1 LPANTEFL
9 RRLQSQTV
17 TPELRQLRYFV
28 AVAEEASFTRAARRL
43 HIAQQSLS
51 QQITVLE
58 RLLGASL
65 FHRDSRGTRLTEVGS
80 LFLPEARAVLARNDE
95 ALSVVSRAAHGEIG
109 TLNLA
114 FLTTTANY
122 LLPPVVR
129 AIRERLPDL
138 TLTTADTSIAALVD
152 GLRQG
157 RYDLIFTRPP
167 LVDGFAS
174 RTLITE
180 EVCAVLPEGHRL
192 AGAGELRLADLADE
206 PWVLTP
212 RSSWEPWHR
221 RYDAEFEAAGFTP
234 RVVQRTA
241 TVQGLL
247 GLVAAG
253 IGVTRLAR
261 SSHSLRRTG
270 VVFVPLAGDTAR
282 TVVVWSPG
290 NDKPALPGVL
300 EIVSELAAG
309 ADLTEAG

>member
-1 LPANTEFL
+1 M
-9 RRLQSQTV
+9 

-28 AVAEEASFTRAARRL
+28 AVAEDASFTKAARRL

-58 RLLGASL
+58 RVLGARL
-65 FHRDSRGTRLTEVGS
+65 LRRDSRGTRLTEIGS

-95 ALSVVSRAAHGEIG
+95 ALAVLDRAVRGELG
-109 TLNLA
+109 TLRLG

-129 AIRERLPDL
+129 AVRERLPDL
-138 TLTTADTSIAALVD
+138 TLTTDDTQIAPLVD
-152 GLRQG
+152 GLATG

-167 LVDGFAS
+167 LIEGFET

-192 AGAGELRLADLADE
+192 AAAAELNLADLADE

-221 RYDAEFEAAGFTP
+221 RYDDEFAAAGFTP
-234 RVVQRTA
+234 RVVQRAA

-261 SSHSLRRTG
+261 SSHSLRRSG
-270 VVFVPLAGDTAR
+270 VVFVPLTGDTAR
-282 TVVVWSPG
+282 TVVAWSPE

-300 EIVSELAAG
+300 DIVTELAAG
-309 ADLTEAG
+309 TDLTEAG

>member
-1 LPANTEFL
+1 LPANTGFL
-9 RRLQSQTV
+9 VRLQSEPV

-28 AVAEEASFTRAARRL
+28 AVAEDASFTKAARRL

-58 RLLGASL
+58 RVLGARL
-65 FHRDSRGTRLTEVGS
+65 LRRDSRGTRLTEIGA

-95 ALSVVSRAAHGEIG
+95 ALSVLDRAVRGEIG
-109 TLNLA
+109 TLHLG

-129 AIRERLPDL
+129 AVRDRLPDL
-138 TLTTADTSIAALVD
+138 TLTTDDTQIAPLVA
-152 GLRQG
+152 GLTDG

-167 LVDGFAS
+167 LVDGFET

-180 EVCAVLPEGHRL
+180 EVCAVVPDGHRL
-192 AGAGELRLADLADE
+192 ATEAGVKLADLADE

-221 RYDAEFEAAGFTP
+221 HYDDEFEAAGFTP
-234 RVVQRTA
+234 RVVQRAA

-261 SSHSLRRTG
+261 SSHSLRRSG
-270 VVFVPLAGDTAR
+270 VVFVPLVGETAR
-282 TVVVWSPG
+282 TVVAWVPG

-300 EIVSELAAG
+300 DIVSELAAG
-309 ADLTEAG
+309 TDLTEAG

>member
-1 LPANTEFL
+1 M
-9 RRLQSQTV
+9 

-28 AVAEEASFTRAARRL
+28 AVAEDASFTKAARRL

-51 QQITVLE
+51 QQVTVLE
-58 RLLGASL
+58 RLLGTKL
-65 FHRDSRGTRLTEVGS
+65 LQRDTRGTRLTEVGS

-95 ALSVVSRAAHGEIG
+95 ALSVLSRAVRGEIG
-109 TLNLA
+109 TLHLG

-129 AIRERLPDL
+129 AVRERLPDL
-138 TLTTADTSIAALVD
+138 TLTTDDTQIASLVD
-152 GLRQG
+152 GLTGG

-167 LVDGFAS
+167 LVDGIET

-192 AGAGELRLADLADE
+192 ADAAELKLADLADE
-206 PWVLTP
+206 AWVLTP

-234 RVVQRTA
+234 RVVQRAA

-253 IGVTRLAR
+253 VGVTRLTR
-261 SSHSLRRTG
+261 SSHSLRRSG
-270 VVFVPLAGDTAR
+270 VVFVPLVGETAR
-282 TVVVWSPG
+282 TVVAWSPS
-290 NDKPALPGVL
+290 NDKPTLPGVL
-300 EIVSELAAG
+300 DIVTELAAG
-309 ADLTEAG
+309 TDLTEAG

>member
-1 LPANTEFL
+1 M
-9 RRLQSQTV
+9 

-28 AVAEEASFTRAARRL
+28 AVAEDKSFTKAARRL

-51 QQITVLE
+51 QQISVLE
-58 RLLGASL
+58 RVLGARL
-65 FHRDSRGTRLTEVGS
+65 LRRDSRGTRLTEIGS

-95 ALSVVSRAAHGEIG
+95 ALAVLDRAVRGELG
-109 TLNLA
+109 TLRLG

-129 AIRERLPDL
+129 AVRERLPDL
-138 TLTTADTSIAALVD
+138 TLTTDDIQIAPLVD
-152 GLRQG
+152 GLATG

-167 LVDGFAS
+167 LIEGFET
-174 RTLITE
+174 RTLTTE

-192 AGAGELRLADLADE
+192 AAAAELKLADLADE

-221 RYDAEFEAAGFTP
+221 RYDDEFEAAGFTP
-234 RVVQRTA
+234 RVVQRAA

-261 SSHSLRRTG
+261 SSHSLRRSG
-270 VVFVPLAGDTAR
+270 VVFVPLADDTAR
-282 TVVVWSPG
+282 TVVAWSPE

-300 EIVSELAAG
+300 DIVTELAAG
-309 ADLTEAG
+309 TDLTEAG

>member
-1 LPANTEFL
+1 M
-9 RRLQSQTV
+9 

-58 RLLGASL
+58 RLLGADL
-65 FHRDSRGTRLTEVGS
+65 LYRDSRGTRLTEVGS

-95 ALSVVSRAAHGEIG
+95 ALSVLNRAVRGEIG
-109 TLNLA
+109 TLHLG

-129 AIRERLPDL
+129 AVRDRLPDL
-138 TLTTADTSIAALVD
+138 TLTTDDTQIAALVD
-152 GLRQG
+152 GLTRG

-167 LVDGFAS
+167 LIDGFEI

-192 AGAGELRLADLADE
+192 AGSRELKLADLADE

-212 RSSWEPWHR
+212 RGSWEPWHR
-221 RYDAEFEAAGFTP
+221 RYDSEFAAAGFAP
-234 RVVQRTA
+234 RVVQRAA

-253 IGVTRLAR
+253 VGVTRLAR
-261 SSHSLRRTG
+261 SSHSLRRSG
-270 VVFVPLAGDTAR
+270 VVFVPLTGDTAR
-282 TVVVWSPG
+282 TVVAWAPD

-300 EIVSELAAG
+300 DIVSELAART
-309 ADLTEAG
+309 DLTNAG

>member
-1 LPANTEFL
+1 M
-9 RRLQSQTV
+9 

-28 AVAEEASFTRAARRL
+28 AVAEDASFTKAARRL

-58 RLLGASL
+58 RVLGAKL
-65 FHRDSRGTRLTEVGS
+65 LRRDSRGTRLTEIGS

-95 ALSVVSRAAHGEIG
+95 ALAVLDRAVRGELG
-109 TLNLA
+109 TLHLG

-129 AIRERLPDL
+129 AVRERLPDL
-138 TLTTADTSIAALVD
+138 TLTTDDTQIAPLVD
-152 GLRQG
+152 GLGSG

-167 LVDGFAS
+167 LIEGFET
-174 RTLITE
+174 RTLIIE

-192 AGAGELRLADLADE
+192 AAATELKLSDLADE
-206 PWVLTP
+206 SWVLTP

-221 RYDAEFEAAGFTP
+221 RYDGEFQAAGFTP
-234 RVVQRTA
+234 RVVQRAA

-261 SSHSLRRTG
+261 SSRSLRRSG
-270 VVFVPLAGDTAR
+270 VVFVPLTGDTAR
-282 TVVVWSPG
+282 TVAAWSPE

-300 EIVSELAAG
+300 DIVTDLAAG
-309 ADLTEAG
+309 TDLTEAG

>member
-1 LPANTEFL
+1 M
-9 RRLQSQTV
+9 

-28 AVAEEASFTRAARRL
+28 AVAEDASFTKAARRL

-58 RLLGASL
+58 RVLGAKL
-65 FHRDSRGTRLTEVGS
+65 LRRDSRGTRLTEIGS

-95 ALSVVSRAAHGEIG
+95 ALAVLDRAVRGELG
-109 TLNLA
+109 TLHLG

-129 AIRERLPDL
+129 AVRERLPDL
-138 TLTTADTSIAALVD
+138 TLTTDDTQIAPLVD
-152 GLRQG
+152 GLG
-157 RYDLIFTRPP
+157 SARYDLIFTRPP
-167 LVDGFAS
+167 LIEGFET

-192 AGAGELRLADLADE
+192 AAATELKLSDLADE

-221 RYDAEFEAAGFTP
+221 RYDGEFEAAGFTP
-234 RVVQRTA
+234 RVVQRAA

-261 SSHSLRRTG
+261 SSRSLRRSG
-270 VVFVPLAGDTAR
+270 VVFVPLTGDTAR
-282 TVVVWSPG
+282 TVVAWSPE

-300 EIVSELAAG
+300 DIVTELAAG
-309 ADLTEAG
+309 TDLTEAG

>member
-1 LPANTEFL
+1 M
-9 RRLQSQTV
+9 

-28 AVAEEASFTRAARRL
+28 AVAEDASFTKAARRL

-65 FHRDSRGTRLTEVGS
+65 LRRDSRGTRLTEIGS
-80 LFLPEARAVLARNDE
+80 LFLPEARAVLARNEE
-95 ALSVVSRAAHGEIG
+95 ALSVLNRAVRGEIG
-109 TLNLA
+109 TLHLG

-129 AIRERLPDL
+129 AVRDRLPDL
-138 TLTTADTSIAALVD
+138 TLTTDDTQIAPLVD
-152 GLRQG
+152 GLTDG

-167 LVDGFAS
+167 LVDGLET

-192 AGAGELRLADLADE
+192 ATRAELKLADLADE

-221 RYDAEFEAAGFTP
+221 RYDGEFEVAGFTP
-234 RVVQRTA
+234 RVVQRAT

-261 SSHSLRRTG
+261 SSHSLRRSG

-282 TVVVWSPG
+282 TVVAWAPG

-300 EIVSELAAG
+300 DIVSELAAG
-309 ADLTEAG
+309 TDLTEAG